1 MRRLLSFTFLLFYIT
16 TVLFAQLSDGFYRI
30 KNVGSERYM
39 TIKDNGGRI
48 DISAMSA
55 DLGAIELFK
64 YFSNVVSDPSSIIY
78 VNRVGDK
85 TYRFEGQGANTY
97 EIVGYDLILYKNTD
111 GSYRAYQSSGFNTVY
126 IADGEKGS
134 SVEGSLTINDK
145 GTNYRYWNF
154 IPLTQNEDEYFG
166 LTPDVTVGTDYYTSL
181 YASFPFTT
189 ASSGMNVYYVKYVE
203 NNVAVYE
210 SVANNTVA
218 GGTPIFV
225 KMSSSQPSG
234 NKLNIASNNASALV
248 SNQLRGVY
256 FMNESKGSHRN
267 LTEYDPNTMRV
278 LGLTSEGK
286 IGFVKSDI
294 TYLPANKA
302 YLVVPS
308 GSADEIPLMTQAEY
322 EEYKI
327 ANTKYKLTYKV
338 DGNTLK
344 TLELRAGT
352 PITPEP
358 YPTKEGY
365 SFSGWN
371 GLPSTMPAGDVTVS
385 GSFAINQYKLT
396 YMIEDNEYIE
406 YKSYM
411 LNYGEAITPEPAPVL
426 EGYTFDAWSEIPS
439 VMPANDVIVYGT
451 FTINTYKA
459 TYIVDGVEYAT
470 EEWFYNERFFAIDIP
485 TREGYNFVGWI
496 GVPERMPANNIVLTG
511 EFVINKD
518 NKFNL
523 IFMVD
528 GQEYYRSQVS
538 FGDIISFID
547 EPTKEGCIFS
557 GWSEVPETMPLKDV
571 VVTGKFF
578 PKKYKLT
585 YEVDGVE
592 FATDSILYGEKIVL
606 IDNPIKSG
614 YIFSGWGDV
623 PTSMPAHDLVL
634 RGTFVVDSIDEL
646 ISSRLVDVYT
656 LQGVKIKSKVSME
669 TIGRELPCGIYIVEG
684 RKIVIK

>member
-1 MRRLLSFTFLLFYIT
+1 MRRLLSFTFFLFYIT
-16 TVLFAQLSDGFYRI
+16 AVLFAQPSNGFYRI
-30 KNVGSERYM
+30 KNVGSDRYM
-39 TIKDNGGRI
+39 TIKDNRGRI

-55 DLGAIELFK
+55 DLGAIELYK
-64 YFSNVVSDPSSIIY
+64 NFSNVVSDPSSVIY

-97 EIVGYDLILYKNTD
+97 EIVGYDLLLYKNTD

-134 SVEGSLTINDK
+134 AVEGSLTINDK

-166 LTPDVTVGTDYYTSL
+166 LTPDVKVGSDYYTAL
-181 YASFPFTT
+181 YTSFPFTT
-189 ASSGMNVYYVKYVE
+189 ASSGMTVCYVKSVE
-203 NNVAVYE
+203 DNVAVYE
-210 SVANNTVA
+210 QVTNNAVP
-218 GGTPIFV
+218 GGTPVFV
-225 KMSSSQPSG
+225 KMSSLQPSG
-234 NKLNIASNNASALV
+234 NKLDIAKNGASSLV

-267 LTEYDPNTMRV
+267 LTTYDSNTMRV
-278 LGLTSEGK
+278 LGTTSDGK

-294 TYLPANKA
+294 TYLPANKS

-322 EEYKI
+322 EAYKI
-327 ANTKYKLTYKV
+327 ANTKYKLTYLV
-338 DGNTLK
+338 DGNIVK
-344 TLELRAGT
+344 TLELKAGT

-358 YPTKEGY
+358 FPMKEGY

-371 GLPSTMPAGDVTVS
+371 GLPSTMPAGDVTVN

-396 YMIEDNEYIE
+396 YMIEDNEYVE

-411 LNYGEAITPEPAPVL
+411 LNYGETITPEPAPVL

-439 VMPANDVIVYGT
+439 VMPAYDVVVYGT
-451 FTINTYKA
+451 FSINTYKA

-470 EEWFYNERFFAIDIP
+470 EEWFYNERFFPIDIP

-496 GVPERMPANNIVLTG
+496 GVPERMPANDIVLTG

-518 NKFNL
+518 NKYNL

-528 GQEYYRSQVS
+528 GQEYCRSQVS
-538 FGDIISFID
+538 FGDPITLVD
-547 EPTKEGCIFS
+547 EPAKEGCTFS
-557 GWSEVPETMPLKDV
+557 GWSEVPEVMPLKDV
-571 VVTGKFF
+571 IVTGKFI
-578 PKKYKLT
+578 PNKYKLT

-592 FATDSILYGEKIVL
+592 LATDSVVYGEKIVL
-606 IDNPIKSG
+606 IEEPVKQG

-623 PTSMPAHDLVL
+623 PTVMPAHDFVL
-634 RGTFVVDSIDEL
+634 RGTFIVDSIDEVVL
-646 ISSRLVDVYT
+646 SHLVDVYT
-656 LQGVKIKSKVSME
+656 LQGIRIKSKISLDA
-669 TIGRELPCGIYIVEG
+669 INRELPCGIYIVEG
-684 RKIVIK
+684 RKIIVK